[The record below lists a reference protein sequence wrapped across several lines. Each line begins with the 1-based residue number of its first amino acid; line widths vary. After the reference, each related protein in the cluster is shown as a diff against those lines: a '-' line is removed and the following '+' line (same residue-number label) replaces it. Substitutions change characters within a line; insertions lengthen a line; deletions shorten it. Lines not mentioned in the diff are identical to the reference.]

1 MTAIATAT
9 EVEKRNAAVVDA
21 ANALR
26 SEFRGEII
34 LPTDNSYE
42 ETRKIWNG
50 MINKHPAIIA
60 RCLGTS
66 DIIKAVKF
74 GRDHDLTISLRGG
87 GHNVAGH
94 AVCDGGIMIDMSLMK
109 SVVVDTTRKTA
120 KAEPGATWRH
130 FDLETQAFGLAST
143 GGLVSSTG
151 VAGFTLGGGVG
162 WLVRKYGLALD
173 NLISAEVVTANGE
186 HLRASMEENTDLFW
200 GIRGGGGNFGVV
212 TSFEFQ
218 LHPVGPIVLGGLLA
232 YKAEDA
238 ERVLRFYR
246 EFIQN
251 APDELTTF
259 VVFLTAPPLPFLPKE
274 VHGSHLIAI
283 LVCYCGKIEEGQ
295 TLLEP
300 LRKFVQ
306 PVADIIQPMPY
317 TVVQSYLD
325 QTAPFGLQNYWKSC
339 YLSGLTDAA
348 VSTILS
354 YGQKI
359 SSPFSAIHIHQLGG
373 AMRRIGDDATAYS
386 HRDAPFILN
395 IVSTWSD
402 PMEND
407 RHITWTRDFFLAM
420 QRFSAGSYINFM
432 GDDEAGR
439 IKEVYEE
446 SKLEKL
452 VSLKNK
458 YDPKNVFHLNQNIK
472 PKS

>member
-9 EVEKRNAAVVDA
+9 EVDKRNATVVEA
-21 ANALR
+21 ANTLR

-120 KAEPGATWRH
+120 KAEPGATWRQ

-200 GIRGGGGNFGVV
+200 GVRGGGGNFGVV

-218 LHPVGPIVLGGLLA
+218 LHPVGPLVLGGLLA

-251 APDELTTF
+251 SPDELTTF

-295 TLLEP
+295 ILLEP

-306 PVADIIQPMPY
+306 PVADIIQPMP
-317 TVVQSYLD
+317 
-325 QTAPFGLQNYWKSC
+325 
-339 YLSGLTDAA
+339 
-348 VSTILS
+348 
-354 YGQKI
+354 
-359 SSPFSAIHIHQLGG
+359 
-373 AMRRIGDDATAYS
+373 
-386 HRDAPFILN
+386 
-395 IVSTWSD
+395 
-402 PMEND
+402 
-407 RHITWTRDFFLAM
+407 
-420 QRFSAGSYINFM
+420 
-432 GDDEAGR
+432 
-439 IKEVYEE
+439 
-446 SKLEKL
+446 
-452 VSLKNK
+452 
-458 YDPKNVFHLNQNIK
+458 
-472 PKS
+472 